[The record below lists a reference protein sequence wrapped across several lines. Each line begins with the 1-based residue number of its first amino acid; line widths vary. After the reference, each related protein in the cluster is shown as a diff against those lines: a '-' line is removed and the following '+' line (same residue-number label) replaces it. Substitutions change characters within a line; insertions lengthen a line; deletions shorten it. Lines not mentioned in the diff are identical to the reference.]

1 MIPNAPRA
9 TTDSSHVGTGA
20 DPMVVLLDDGDATFP
35 MPREEVQW
43 DWDAESVTATR
54 HCQLCGAAEPLFR
67 MDGGTLACGACCHG
81 HAVASLPTPAADR
94 PPAARRRRRPRAARA
109 ASTSTE
115 APAPVGDTARGFL
128 EPELLPESSSAFD
141 IERY

>member
-35 MPREEVQW
+35 VPAEEAQW
-43 DWDAESVTATR
+43 DWDAEGVTATQ
-54 HCQLCGAAEPLFR
+54 HCQLCGATGPLFR
-67 MDGGTLACGACCHG
+67 MDGGALACGVCCHG
-81 HAVASLPTPAADR
+81 HSVSSIPAAEHR
-94 PPAARRRRRPRAARA
+94 PAAKRRRRPRPAPA

-115 APAPVGDTARGFL
+115 APAPVADTARGFL
-128 EPELLPESSSAFD
+128 EPELQPESSAALD